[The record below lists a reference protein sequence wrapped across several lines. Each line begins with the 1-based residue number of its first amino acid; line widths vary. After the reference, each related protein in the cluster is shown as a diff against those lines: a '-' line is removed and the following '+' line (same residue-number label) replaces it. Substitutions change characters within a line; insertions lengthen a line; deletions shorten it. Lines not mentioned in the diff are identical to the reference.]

1 MAFRNVSIIAY
12 SEESTNLTMFTI
24 SILSNSRIEKIDAYV
39 NINTLENNTEILITT
54 NDFAI
59 LTQME
64 EVINNETNIIWNKGF
79 NYFVLD
85 KQNSTIKAYYINSS
99 ETIID
104 IKKIISSKEVETFKC
119 QYINNTYYIDMQ
131 SAFQHLNIDYD
142 CNFEIDSNKY
152 IAINC
157 IDTLDMLQ
165 KEYISNLNLYRYS
178 YIMNKDEVNKSK
190 AIKIL
195 DKNGLD
201 IVGLVYDI
209 EKERENISV
218 DEYYKCLNIGLVEEG
233 LEWLDYD
240 SDSIEYIVLEKKLQ
254 KGADK
259 FHQAIIDELKSID
272 SNTLKSVGT
281 LESIVNG
288 IGHIITM
295 TGIAIDTLEVE
306 IEREQEKYIIETIFN
321 DIKKAEYT
329 QEYFSLLSNSILQ
342 EYQYYAIEDNV
353 DINNRK
359 EFSEYMK
366 NHKYAYRNGVR
377 YNDTDIIRNTAIL
390 LYSDFCSYLNGEE
403 YAKHIDINAFIE
415 HYFDIMETTI
425 SLGFNLDS
433 TEVASQYAIAN
444 DCYSFFVEN
453 NKDEFTWWQ
462 SLTNYSDNIITSYNF
477 YNLRNAFL
485 NVNSTSNIISKDSLI
500 GSQKMEIMMLK
511 ALLKAS
517 ESRPDFITDNQK
529 KEIETSLKASSNLLF
544 RLENCVDTYENNLSY
559 NSIYNNSNNSKLKL
573 QNCNWLLDLSN
584 NYTWHLEPTIEAEDI
599 IVSDDSFDVKKIDS
613 DKKKSNTY
621 SFIERDGKYN
631 FITYDG
637 DIVLKKWYLEP
648 RIAEYGELGVY
659 IESSINKKNDLGVMI
674 NISTEEYDGEWV
686 NRGMAEAV
694 YYVYPYDKKTSK
706 IYHDMAIGTFPHWGY
721 ECSNNC
727 DNNSAILIQESD
739 VIDNQNY
746 GNNVDYNGKYGSAYN
761 NVVTIS
767 PIYDNGIMNVYND
780 IIAFKSGEK
789 WGYFNG
795 RTGKQVIDFIANE
808 FESKYYS
815 QSQRGSNIYRK
826 SRPYTYSDGY
836 VAIKSDKGW
845 TLYDDEGNIVINC
858 GIFEEV
864 RPVHNG
870 LAWVKKDGKWGVIKL
885 KDIEVT
891 TSSTELKEIKS
902 DNKMGEVKI
911 EDGYLNIRDKPSTKG
926 KIIGKLYNS
935 DRVTIEESS
944 ADGKWL
950 KIMKE
955 DIKGYVSKD
964 YIKILEDI
972 EQGTEQ
978 VDLTV
983 NVDCTYIG
991 ELTKDGW
998 TCYYKMNV
1006 YKDDL
1011 FTVSAINSDGIVC
1024 GFDLPVTKVEKGVY
1038 FYTNGSGYDRNQLTG
1053 GRINAVNGLTGTIT
1067 VNNDGTLLWKTEDS
1081 LPYELI
1087 LTPESTVTSS
1097 NNFNINNYEGTYH
1110 AVNSDFNLQME
1121 IKIQS
1126 ESSVDVKITFT
1137 NYTGT
1142 RVSENSFSGNIESNT
1157 FTFETDD
1164 GYGRNSFTLD
1174 FKEDKIYLLGKC
1186 IDCYSSIWGLPE
1198 MNQIEMQIN

>member
-1 MAFRNVSIIAY
+1 MKKIISIFIIIIMAFRNVSIIAY
-12 SEESTNLTMFTI
+12 SEESTNLSMFTI
-24 SILSNSRIEKIDAYV
+24 PILSNSRIEKIDAYV

-54 NDFAI
+54 KDFAI

-64 EVINNETNIIWNKGF
+64 EVINNETNVIWNKGF

-85 KQNSTIKAYYINSS
+85 KQNSTIKAYYIISS

-131 SAFQHLNIDYD
+131 SAFQYLNIDYN

-178 YIMNKDEVNKSK
+178 YIMDKEEVNKSK

-259 FHQAIIDELKSID
+259 FQQAIIDELKSID

-415 HYFDIMETTI
+415 HYFDIMETTV

-433 TEVASQYAIAN
+433 IEVASQYGIAN

-584 NYTWHLEPTIEAEDI
+584 NYTWHIFPTIEAEDI
-599 IVSDDSFDVKKIDS
+599 IVSDVEKINYYGFNANPFDEYSIVKQ
-613 DKKKSNTY
+613 N
-621 SFIERDGKYN
+621 GKYN
-631 FITYDG
+631 FIKYDG
-637 DIVLKKWYLEP
+637 TCISDKQYDEWYFSKPDVITLSSDNEEISILGYDDNKIIYQSDVAGWGKQGFYIDNKTKKIYST
-648 RIAEYGELGVY
+648 EYGSY
-659 IESSINKKNDLGVMI
+659 SQ
-674 NISTEEYDGEWV
+674 YDGSDNIV
-686 NRGMAEAV
+686 VQSA
-694 YYVYPYDKKTSK
+694 DITITSSEQNS
-706 IYHDMAIGTFPHWGY
+706 TTL
-721 ECSNNC
+721 ELSN
-727 DNNSAILIQESD
+727 
-739 VIDNQNY
+739 V
-746 GNNVDYNGKYGSAYN
+746 GKYGIANCNGLVDDCVYDDACMNIGN
-761 NVVTIS
+761 N
-767 PIYDNGIMNVYND
+767 
-780 IIAFKSGEK
+780 IIALEK
-789 WGYFNG
+789 DGKWSYFNKDG
-795 RTGKQVIDFIANE
+795 AQIIDFVCE
-808 FESKYYS
+808 PFESKIIDAMWLHNHDSESIQHPFLLSSGYIPVKINGECGYYDT
-815 QSQRGSNIYRK
+815 Q
-826 SRPYTYSDGY
+826 
-836 VAIKSDKGW
+836 
-845 TLYDDEGNIVINC
+845 GNEVIPC
-858 GIFEEV
+858 GTFEDV

-891 TSSTELKEIKS
+891 TSSTELKETKEIKS
-902 DNKMGEVKI
+902 DNKTGEVKI
-911 EDGYLNIRDKPSTKG
+911 EDGYLNVRDKPSTKG
-926 KIIGKLYNS
+926 KIIGKLYNG

-950 KIMKE
+950 KINKG
-955 DIKGYVSKD
+955 DIKGYVSKK
-964 YIKILEDI
+964 YIRSKGNNSDMQTSSISDSQILKAVNRYLEENQSHLGVWLSDSDPYCPTEHMNSNETNWSCPINLSWESYSANEIAGAYPHFAYVDKSTLKCTLTANYETVVEFDLKSYIVDI
-972 EQGTEQ
+972 SLHNTINGNSSWTSEQ
-978 VDLTV
+978 V
-983 NVDCTYIG
+983 
-991 ELTKDGW
+991 
-998 TCYYKMNV
+998 
-1006 YKDDL
+1006 
-1011 FTVSAINSDGIVC
+1011 INSVNEYLKENWCGENQYYCFESELIENEGYWWVCIRWDGSNSANVITGNDC
-1024 GFDLPVTKVEKGVY
+1024 KINKETGEVEIS
-1038 FYTNGSGYDRNQLTG
+1038 FNG
-1053 GRINAVNGLTGTIT
+1053 
-1067 VNNDGTLLWKTEDS
+1067 K
-1081 LPYELI
+1081 PYEW
-1087 LTPESTVTSS
+1087 
-1097 NNFNINNYEGTYH
+1097 
-1110 AVNSDFNLQME
+1110 FNLKDYQ
-1121 IKIQS
+1121 
-1126 ESSVDVKITFT
+1126 
-1137 NYTGT
+1137 
-1142 RVSENSFSGNIESNT
+1142 
-1157 FTFETDD
+1157 
-1164 GYGRNSFTLD
+1164 
-1174 FKEDKIYLLGKC
+1174 
-1186 IDCYSSIWGLPE
+1186 
-1198 MNQIEMQIN
+1198 

>member
-1 MAFRNVSIIAY
+1 
-12 SEESTNLTMFTI
+12 
-24 SILSNSRIEKIDAYV
+24 
-39 NINTLENNTEILITT
+39 
-54 NDFAI
+54 
-59 LTQME
+59 
-64 EVINNETNIIWNKGF
+64 
-79 NYFVLD
+79 
-85 KQNSTIKAYYINSS
+85 
-99 ETIID
+99 
-104 IKKIISSKEVETFKC
+104 
-119 QYINNTYYIDMQ
+119 
-131 SAFQHLNIDYD
+131 
-142 CNFEIDSNKY
+142 
-152 IAINC
+152 
-157 IDTLDMLQ
+157 
-165 KEYISNLNLYRYS
+165 
-178 YIMNKDEVNKSK
+178 
-190 AIKIL
+190 
-195 DKNGLD
+195 
-201 IVGLVYDI
+201 
-209 EKERENISV
+209 
-218 DEYYKCLNIGLVEEG
+218 
-233 LEWLDYD
+233 
-240 SDSIEYIVLEKKLQ
+240 
-254 KGADK
+254 
-259 FHQAIIDELKSID
+259 
-272 SNTLKSVGT
+272 
-281 LESIVNG
+281 
-288 IGHIITM
+288 
-295 TGIAIDTLEVE
+295 
-306 IEREQEKYIIETIFN
+306 
-321 DIKKAEYT
+321 
-329 QEYFSLLSNSILQ
+329 
-342 EYQYYAIEDNV
+342 
-353 DINNRK
+353 
-359 EFSEYMK
+359 MK

-433 TEVASQYAIAN
+433 TEVASQYGIAN

-559 NSIYNNSNNSKLKL
+559 NSIYNNLNNSELKL
-573 QNCNWLLDLSN
+573 QNCNWLLDLN
-584 NYTWHLEPTIEAEDI
+584 DNYTWHLEPTIEAEDI

-648 RIAEYGELGVY
+648 RIAECGELGVY

-674 NISTEEYDGEWV
+674 NISTEEYDGGGWV
-686 NRGMAEAV
+686 NERRGMAEAV

-706 IYHDMAIGTFPHWGY
+706 IYHDIAIGTFPHWGY

-746 GNNVDYNGKYGSAYN
+746 GNNVDYNGKYGSACN
-761 NVVTIS
+761 NEVTIS

-780 IIAFKSGEK
+780 IIAFKSGDK

-815 QSQRGSNIYRK
+815 QSQRGRNFYRE
-826 SRPYTYSDGY
+826 SRPYTYCDGY

-845 TLYDDEGNIVINC
+845 TLYDDKGNIVINC
-858 GIFEEV
+858 GTFEEV

-891 TSSTELKEIKS
+891 TSSTELKETKKIKS
-902 DNKMGEVKI
+902 DNKTGEVKI

-926 KIIGKLYNS
+926 KIIGKLYNG
-935 DRVTIEESS
+935 DKVTIEESS

-950 KIMKE
+950 KITKG
-955 DIKGYVSKD
+955 DIKGYVSKK
-964 YIKILEDI
+964 YIRSKGNNSDMQTSSISDSQILKAVNKYLEENQSHLGVWLSDSDPYCPTEHMHSNETNWSCPINLSWESYSANEIAGAYPHFAYVDKSTLKCTLTANYETVVEFNLKSYIADI
-972 EQGTEQ
+972 SLHSTINGNSSWTSEQ
-978 VDLTV
+978 V
-983 NVDCTYIG
+983 
-991 ELTKDGW
+991 
-998 TCYYKMNV
+998 
-1006 YKDDL
+1006 
-1011 FTVSAINSDGIVC
+1011 INSVNEHLKENWCGENQYYCFESELIENEGYWWVCIRWDGSNSANVITGNDC
-1024 GFDLPVTKVEKGVY
+1024 KINKETGEVEIS
-1038 FYTNGSGYDRNQLTG
+1038 FNG
-1053 GRINAVNGLTGTIT
+1053 
-1067 VNNDGTLLWKTEDS
+1067 K
-1081 LPYELI
+1081 PYEW
-1087 LTPESTVTSS
+1087 
-1097 NNFNINNYEGTYH
+1097 
-1110 AVNSDFNLQME
+1110 FNL
-1121 IKIQS
+1121 K
-1126 ESSVDVKITFT
+1126 D
-1137 NYTGT
+1137 Y
-1142 RVSENSFSGNIESNT
+1142 R
-1157 FTFETDD
+1157 
-1164 GYGRNSFTLD
+1164 
-1174 FKEDKIYLLGKC
+1174 
-1186 IDCYSSIWGLPE
+1186 
-1198 MNQIEMQIN
+1198 